1 MRNEEVDSLPPGPQ
15 REPQHP
21 SWGGVS
27 CRREGMEAAL
37 SGPVLCFP
45 MEVRGQS
52 LQGFFGP
59 SWNMTPQEWLSGL
72 LWGTSYKDRGGR
84 GVVLQKRAN

>member
-1 MRNEEVDSLPPGPQ
+1 MRRWTHCPLALRGS
-15 REPQHP
+15 P
-21 SWGGVS
+21 STRAG
-27 CRREGMEAAL
+27 EASPVGERAWKRL
-37 SGPVLCFP
+37 SVAPVLCFP

-59 SWNMTPQEWLSGL
+59 SWNMPPQEWLSGL